1 MKRLFF
7 ALGIL
12 FLFACNKTE
21 VQNTPIASTPKAPS
35 SPTGIKSTPGFY
47 SITLSWDNPNNQN
60 NHNNHNNLNNHLKY
74 IETLLLILV
83 NYIKKSLIQHNS
95 KMI

>member
-60 NHNNHNNLNNHLKY
+60 IKTY